1 MSNKLTKKQKEELQK
16 LADEIMNLSAEV
28 VEDYKLTPSEI
39 SGSTVQINENSP
51 FLDEEFKGE
60 GWKKVI
66 RGSVEE
72 AISMIKNKDK
82 DASEW
87 ISKSITEESYD
98 SNFT

>member
-1 MSNKLTKKQKEELQK
+1 MSDKLTKKQKEELQK
-16 LADEIMNLSAEV
+16 LADEIMNLSTEV
-28 VEDYKLTPSEI
+28 VEDYELNPSQI

-51 FLDEEFKGE
+51 FLDGEFKGE

-82 DASEW
+82 DDSE
-87 ISKSITEESYD
+87 
-98 SNFT
+98 

>member
-1 MSNKLTKKQKEELQK
+1 MSDELTKKQKEELQK
-16 LADEIMNLSAEV
+16 LAEEIMNLSAEV
-28 VEDYKLTPSEI
+28 VEDYKLIPSEI
-39 SGSTVQINENSP
+39 SGSIVQVNENSP

-82 DASEW
+82 DASE
-87 ISKSITEESYD
+87 
-98 SNFT
+98 

>member
-28 VEDYKLTPSEI
+28 VEDYKLTPSEM

-82 DASEW
+82 NV
-87 ISKSITEESYD
+87 TE
-98 SNFT
+98 

>member
-1 MSNKLTKKQKEELQK
+1 MSNSKLTKKQKEELQR
-16 LADEIMNLSAEV
+16 LANEIMNLSAEV

-39 SGSTVQINENSP
+39 SGSTVQVNENSP

-72 AISMIKNKDK
+72 AISMIKSKDK
-82 DASEW
+82 DASE
-87 ISKSITEESYD
+87 
-98 SNFT
+98 

>member
-1 MSNKLTKKQKEELQK
+1 MSDKLTKKQKEELQK

-39 SGSTVQINENSP
+39 SGSLVQVNEDSP

-82 DASEW
+82 NASE
-87 ISKSITEESYD
+87 
-98 SNFT
+98 

>member
-72 AISMIKNKDK
+72 AISMIKNEDK
-82 DASEW
+82 D
-87 ISKSITEESYD
+87 D
-98 SNFT
+98 S

>member
-1 MSNKLTKKQKEELQK
+1 
-16 LADEIMNLSAEV
+16 MNLSVEV
-28 VEDYKLTPSEI
+28 IEDYKLTPSEI
-39 SGSTVQINENSP
+39 SGSTVQVNENSP

-82 DASEW
+82 NASE
-87 ISKSITEESYD
+87 
-98 SNFT
+98 

>member
-1 MSNKLTKKQKEELQK
+1 MSDKLTKKQKEELQK
-16 LADEIMNLSAEV
+16 LADEIMNLSTEV
-28 VEDYKLTPSEI
+28 VEDYELNPSQI

-51 FLDEEFKGE
+51 FLDGEFKGE

-82 DASEW
+82 N
-87 ISKSITEESYD
+87 D
-98 SNFT
+98 S

>member
-1 MSNKLTKKQKEELQK
+1 MSNSKLTKKQKEELQR
-16 LADEIMNLSAEV
+16 LADEIMNLSVEV

-39 SGSTVQINENSP
+39 SGSTVQVNENSP
-51 FLDEEFKGE
+51 LLDEEFKGE

-82 DASEW
+82 NV
-87 ISKSITEESYD
+87 TE
-98 SNFT
+98 

>member
-1 MSNKLTKKQKEELQK
+1 MSDKLTKKQKEELQK

-28 VEDYKLTPSEI
+28 VEDYELNPSQI

-51 FLDEEFKGE
+51 FLDGEFKGE

-72 AISMIKNKDK
+72 AISMIKNKDE
-82 DASEW
+82 DDPE
-87 ISKSITEESYD
+87 
-98 SNFT
+98 

>member
-16 LADEIMNLSAEV
+16 LADEIMNLSSEV
-28 VEDYKLTPSEI
+28 IKDYELTPSEI

-60 GWKKVI
+60 GWKRVI

-72 AISMIKNKDK
+72 AISMIKNKDT
-82 DASEW
+82 DASE
-87 ISKSITEESYD
+87 
-98 SNFT
+98 

>member
-39 SGSTVQINENSP
+39 SGSVVEINENSP
-51 FLDEEFKGE
+51 FLDKEFKGE

-72 AISMIKNKDK
+72 AISMIKSKDK
-82 DASEW
+82 EDSE
-87 ISKSITEESYD
+87 
-98 SNFT
+98 

>member
-1 MSNKLTKKQKEELQK
+1 MSNSKLTKKQKEELQR
-16 LADEIMNLSAEV
+16 LANEIMNLSAEV

-39 SGSTVQINENSP
+39 SGSTVQVNENSP

-72 AISMIKNKDK
+72 AISMIKSKNK
-82 DASEW
+82 DASE
-87 ISKSITEESYD
+87 
-98 SNFT
+98 

>member
-16 LADEIMNLSAEV
+16 LIEEIMNLSAEV

-39 SGSTVQINENSP
+39 SGSVVEINENSP
-51 FLDEEFKGE
+51 FLDKEFKGE

-82 DASEW
+82 NASE
-87 ISKSITEESYD
+87 
-98 SNFT
+98 